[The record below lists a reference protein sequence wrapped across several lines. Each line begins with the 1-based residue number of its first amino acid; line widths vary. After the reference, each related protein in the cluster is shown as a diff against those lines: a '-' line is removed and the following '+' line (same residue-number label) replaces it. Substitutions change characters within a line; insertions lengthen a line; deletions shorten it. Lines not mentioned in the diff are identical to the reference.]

1 MLETETKD
9 QKIIEEFSN
18 RLLLECRQDL
28 DKIIFFGSRAKGIAK
43 PDSDYDVLLV
53 INQKDHKLIDK
64 IYSISTD
71 FSLEKG
77 IDLSLKIYTVNDF
90 REKIE
95 SPLPFF
101 LNIKKTG
108 VEIWSK
114 P

>member
-1 MLETETKD
+1 MLKAEVKD
-9 QKIIEEFSN
+9 LKIVEKFSQK
-18 RLLLECRQDL
+18 LLAECRLDL
-28 DKIIFFGSRAKGIAK
+28 EKIIFFGSRARGVAK

-53 INQKDHKLIDK
+53 INKKDPKLIDK
-64 IYSISTD
+64 IYTISTD
-71 FSLEKG
+71 FGLENG

-95 SPLPFF
+95 IPLPFF

-108 VEIWSK
+108 VEIWSR